1 MVISM
6 AKSITITEF
15 KAHCLRLAAEVA
27 ATGEPLTVTRRG
39 TPLVE
44 IVPAKSPAELRG
56 SVTQLVSD
64 EELLAPTA
72 PTWSAAA
79 R

>member
-1 MVISM
+1 M
-6 AKSITITEF
+6 AKTVSITEF
-15 KAHCLRLAAEVA
+15 KAHCLRLAAQVA

-44 IVPAKSPAELRG
+44 VVAVSAPAALLG
-56 SVTQLVSD
+56 SVTQLVPD

-72 PTWSAAA
+72 ASWSASAG
-79 R
+79 

>member
-1 MVISM
+1 MVIRM
-6 AKSITITEF
+6 ARSINITEF
-15 KAHCLRLAAEVA
+15 KANCLRLAAEVA

-44 IVPAKSPAELRG
+44 VVPAAPPAELRG
-56 SVTQLVSD
+56 SVTQLVAD
-64 EELLAPTA
+64 EELLAPTT
-72 PTWSAAA
+72 PTWSATA